1 MLATRVMVT
10 GHGTTRGDW
19 DGNRVVNPVNTSN
32 TTANE
37 RGKTKDRFLVLH
49 PLDYSCFGATLD
61 YDILGSHLISGA
73 LEVQGLLLECPT
85 IFVRTF
91 LVLGDRRQ
99 RSFGSAARNLIEA
112 VADCSQ
118 ETEILLSP

>member
-1 MLATRVMVT
+1 MPMRMPPRLQMPRRRELVLATRVMVT
-10 GHGTTRGDW
+10 GRGTTRGDW

-61 YDILGSHLISGA
+61 YDIYGK
-73 LEVQGLLLECPT
+73 
-85 IFVRTF
+85 
-91 LVLGDRRQ
+91 
-99 RSFGSAARNLIEA
+99 
-112 VADCSQ
+112 
-118 ETEILLSP
+118 SPD